1 MIFAFIYSNIC
12 ALRKTMRRCWQQTKQ
27 NKTDKT
33 KQENRR
39 SWGILSV
46 RHVFISLFIF
56 YERRFEGVL
65 PLHIFNGFILLVR
78 LFVINISTTHTHTC
92 SHTAVGTKDVLL
104 RVLSLLIINART
116 HTCSHTAVGTKDVLL
131 RILSLLI
138 INARTHT
145 CSHTAVRTKDVLL
158 RILSLLIINARTH
171 TCSHTACCTY

>member
-1 MIFAFIYSNIC
+1 MPFIYSCIC

-39 SWGILSV
+39 SWGTLSV

-78 LFVINISTTHTHTC
+78 LFVINISATHTHTC

-104 RVLSLLIINART
+104 RVLSLLNINKIIVVSHNA
-116 HTCSHTAVGTKDVLL
+116 CSHCISSTTYFFSSTI
-131 RILSLLI
+131 RHQYFYYTYSYMF
-138 INARTHT
+138 TY
-145 CSHTAVRTKDVLL
+145 
-158 RILSLLIINARTH
+158 
-171 TCSHTACCTY
+171 CCRY